1 MWFDVWTSSITMT
14 NSVFLTWI
22 PCNCRNLVFIN
33 VFLENFNWA
42 NWNELLN
49 ISIIDADVFVL
60 HCLKHCFEPRSLHQ
74 TLLKGN
80 GIVSNIALS
89 QDHCI
94 ISSQVF
100 IPLFLLCGMSGEL
113 HIASWKPTRLPLAAL
128 ENNNCE
134 IPTLKNVLQSLWLLR
149 NVSMGSW
156 LPECSVHQGHDSSR
170 TLHTR
175 LPSQPFHN

>member
-60 HCLKHCFEPRSLHQ
+60 HCLKHCFEPKSLHQ

-100 IPLFLLCGMSGEL
+100 IPLPRSL
-113 HIASWKPTRLPLAAL
+113 HHFIPSLHSVVLAL
-128 ENNNCE
+128 W
-134 IPTLKNVLQSLWLLR
+134 NVWRITYSFVKTNMLAPCCT
-149 NVSMGSW
+149 GK
-156 LPECSVHQGHDSSR
+156 
-170 TLHTR
+170 
-175 LPSQPFHN
+175 